1 MAEPLIDR
9 DVEAIS
15 AVAALVNSGDLRRA
29 KQQVRDLAKTIDR
42 ERLGMI
48 WQCVS
53 IWERHPYEEAKAQMR
68 QLWHNNPAQRT
79 LIEKLVPPTDP
90 QVYKALD
97 NPLPARPAGGR
108 SVRASA
114 TNSDGRDFYRPPRD
128 TRRRVD
134 PALRT
139 GPTRPSN
146 REEQAVVDAYFG
158 DTAADQHTQAAAL
171 RHRKRAGDD
180 TIDET
185 ELVNEAPDGRA
196 GVDDNKPYARDSR
209 KPFASLD
216 IQHDSDYDDDRYK
229 EVEDYYR
236 DQDKEDA
243 APTLRGLPCVG
254 CRLERAALDGS
265 TSPYGLPY
273 NERIRSGRGDDGLC
287 NPCRIDG
294 VTGIQELPLG
304 HNRIDAINARCEFI
318 AEHSGPA
325 ARSILRQEWRLCR
338 EMGDI
343 GYRTI
348 ETWVRNHPE
357 LPQAPKQPIQHS
369 ISIAG
374 TEPASASNGWCDG
387 CSEFRQVTDGQC
399 LDCRPVSTSP
409 PSRLLKKGEVRS
421 RSERAERTQQP
432 AAAVTAEQRRQ
443 RLWRTQSAARQT
455 SQRRHL

>member
-1 MAEPLIDR
+1 MADPLIDR
-9 DVEAIS
+9 DIDAVS

-29 KQQVRDLAKTIDR
+29 KQQVRELAKTIDA

-53 IWERHPYEEAKAQMR
+53 IWERHPYEEAKAEMR
-68 QLWHNNPAQRT
+68 QLWHNNPAQRA

-90 QVYKALD
+90 HVHEASG

-108 SVRASA
+108 HIRASA
-114 TNSDGRDFYRPPRD
+114 TSNGSDSHRPPRD
-128 TRRRVD
+128 ARREVD

-139 GPTRPSN
+139 GPSRPSN
-146 REEQAVVDAYFG
+146 REEHAVVDAYFG
-158 DTAADQHTQAAAL
+158 DTAADQQTRAAEF
-171 RHRKRAGDD
+171 RRRKRAGDD
-180 TIDET
+180 TIDDT
-185 ELVNEAPDGRA
+185 EVVNELPDGRA

-229 EVEDYYR
+229 EVEDYDR

-243 APTLRGLPCVG
+243 APTLRGLPCVS
-254 CRLERAALDGS
+254 CRLERAALDSS

-294 VTGIQELPLG
+294 MTGIRELPLE
-304 HNRIDAINARCEFI
+304 HSRIDAIHARCEFI

-325 ARSILRQEWRLCR
+325 ARSVLRQEWRLCR
-338 EMGDI
+338 DI
-343 GYRTI
+343 GDVGYRAI
-348 ETWVRNHPE
+348 ETWVRDHPE
-357 LPQAPKQPIQHS
+357 LPQTPTQPKPRS
-369 ISIAG
+369 TSTAS
-374 TEPASASNGWCDG
+374 TESVNVGNGWCED
-387 CSEFRQVTDGQC
+387 CSEFRQVTDGHC
-399 LDCRPVSTSP
+399 LDCRPASTAP
-409 PSRLLKKGEVRS
+409 PSRLLKTGEVRN
-421 RSERAERTQQP
+421 RSERVERTRQP
-432 AAAVTAEQRRQ
+432 AAVITSEQRRQ

-455 SQRRHL
+455 GQRRYL

>member
-29 KQQVRDLAKTIDR
+29 KQQVRELAKTIDA

-53 IWERHPYEEAKAQMR
+53 IWERHPYEQAKAEMR
-68 QLWHNNPAQRT
+68 QLWHNNPQQRA

-90 QVYKALD
+90 HVHQAPD

-108 SVRASA
+108 HIRASA
-114 TNSDGRDFYRPPRD
+114 TGTGSDSYRPPRD

-146 REEQAVVDAYFG
+146 REENAVVDSYFG
-158 DTAADQHTQAAAL
+158 DTAADQHTRAAAL
-171 RHRKRAGDD
+171 HHRKRAGEDTTDD
-180 TIDET
+180 T
-185 ELVNEAPDGRA
+185 ELVNEVPDGRA
-196 GVDDNKPYARDSR
+196 GVDDNKPHARDSR
-209 KPFASLD
+209 KPLASLD

-236 DQDKEDA
+236 DHDKEDT

-254 CRLERAALDGS
+254 CRLERAALDNS

-273 NERIRSGRGDDGLC
+273 NERIRTGRGDDGLC

-294 VTGIQELPLG
+294 MTGIRELPLE
-304 HNRIDAINARCEFI
+304 HSRIDAINARCEFI

-325 ARSILRQEWRLCR
+325 ARNILRQESRLCR

-343 GYRTI
+343 GYRAI

-357 LPQAPKQPIQHS
+357 LPQTPKQPKPRS
-369 ISIAG
+369 ASTAG
-374 TEPASASNGWCDG
+374 REPTSASNGWCEG
-387 CSEFRQVTDGQC
+387 CDEFRQVTDGQC
-399 LDCRPVSTSP
+399 LDCRPASTAP
-409 PSRLLKKGEVRS
+409 PSRLLKTGEVRN
-421 RSERAERTQQP
+421 RSERIEHTQQP
-432 AAAVTAEQRRQ
+432 ATAVTTEQRRQ
-443 RLWRTQSAARQT
+443 RLWRTQSVARQT
-455 SQRRHL
+455 GQRRHL